1 MSADRSE
8 DPVYTEGRIQR
19 HLAEN
24 PDTAELGVRISV
36 HGDAVFLSGDVPSQQ
51 RRERIVEAVR
61 GLVPELRVHDELVV
75 TCADA
80 PVTREEL
87 R

>member
-1 MSADRSE
+1 MSTD

-24 PDTAELGVRISV
+24 PDTAELGVRIAV
-36 HGDAVFLSGDVPSQQ
+36 HASAVFLSGDVSSER

-61 GLVPELRVHDELVV
+61 ALVPDLRVHDELAV
-75 TCADA
+75 TGADA
-80 PVTREEL
+80 PVRREEL

>member
-1 MSADRSE
+1 MSTDES
-8 DPVYTEGRIQR
+8 VYTEGRIER

-24 PDTAELGVRISV
+24 PDTAELGIRARVQA
-36 HGDAVFLSGDVPSQQ
+36 HAVFLSGDVASE
-51 RRERIVEAVR
+51 RHRERIVAAVR
-61 GLVPELRVHDELVV
+61 ELVPDLEVHDELVV

-80 PVTREEL
+80 PATSEEL

>member
-1 MSADRSE
+1 MSAD

-24 PDTAELGVRISV
+24 PETAELGVRAAV
-36 HGDAVFLSGDVPSQQ
+36 HAGAVFLSGDVASAQ
-51 RRERIVEAVR
+51 RRERIVAAVR
-61 GLVPELRVHDELVV
+61 ALLPDLEVHDELAV
-75 TCADA
+75 TCADP